1 MDLENDKQVEA
12 VLNMTLGWPYCVQ
25 SVFTIKGMFKI
36 SMSMSSGK
44 RFLSTLKLILKLEG
58 C

>member
-12 VLNMTLGWPYCVQ
+12 ILNMTLGWPYCVQ
-25 SVFTIKGMFKI
+25 SVFTIKGMFKDLCRYLQVNDFI
-36 SMSMSSGK
+36 D
-44 RFLSTLKLILKLEG
+44 IEG